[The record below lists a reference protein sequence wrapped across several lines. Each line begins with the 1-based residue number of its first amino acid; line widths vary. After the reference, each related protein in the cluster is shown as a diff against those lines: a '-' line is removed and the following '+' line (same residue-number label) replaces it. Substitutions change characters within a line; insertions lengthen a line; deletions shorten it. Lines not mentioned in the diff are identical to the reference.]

1 MAFRPNGE
9 HVSLKGDTL
18 RAFVEVAAN
27 ERPSLVRPTALSSD
41 RSFLSNGSGFPPNG
55 RRECRTRR
63 RRGSHKRRSCLPLGG
78 LNAALSCR
86 PCSKCSSGG
95 NQRWIC
101 ISIRSEKADWG
112 RGALSGGQ
120 GGGSGVFRPA
130 WAATLARRRPR
141 PEGSGT
147 GQGSAPA
154 EGRPYGQ
161 LSRGFGAAQ
170 AQRPLDIKP
179 PSTSLCRL

>member
-9 HVSLKGDTL
+9 HVSLKGDAL

-112 RGALSGGQ
+112 RGALSGGRAAGAAFSGQ
-120 GGGSGVFRPA
+120 RGPLRWRGGGR
-130 WAATLARRRPR
+130 ARRGP
-141 PEGSGT
+141 
-147 GQGSAPA
+147 APA
-154 EGRPYGQ
+154 RAPPPRKAGPMASFRGASELRRRNGR
-161 LSRGFGAAQ
+161 
-170 AQRPLDIKP
+170 
-179 PSTSLCRL
+179 ST